1 MFLED
6 LYPVV
11 STIDHNNVALF
22 RNSDTTGIFK
32 AAFIFTKRAKRAHEL
47 AIRIKHLYSVV
58 VVITHQD
65 VVFVITGHALGTVKQ
80 AVL

>member
-11 STIDHNNVALF
+11 STIDHHNVTLF
-22 RNSDTTGIFK
+22 RDSDATGILK
-32 AAFIFTKRAKRAHEL
+32 AAVIFAKRSKRAHEL

-65 VVFVITGHALGTVKQ
+65 VVFVIAGHALGAVKQ